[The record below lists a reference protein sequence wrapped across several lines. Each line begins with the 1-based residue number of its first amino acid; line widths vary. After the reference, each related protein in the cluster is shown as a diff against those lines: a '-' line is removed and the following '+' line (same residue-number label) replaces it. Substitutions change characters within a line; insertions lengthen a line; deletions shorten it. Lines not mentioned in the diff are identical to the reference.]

1 MFLVDKY
8 QKNCNYVT
16 CHQDIVEKL
25 LETFDSHEMLYKK
38 IRFNNTLQ
46 GINNI
51 NSNPFKSLG
60 CSSAPDSNE
69 SFKEIVKELETEN
82 WRYSNLQHL
91 VVYGTKGCGKEYIV
105 DNFLKKIYG
114 NVDTN
119 EIEYTITGYS
129 NTKEKV
135 MIKQSKYHILIEPNN
150 NGFDKYLIQ
159 EIIQEYARAENLT
172 IFKYKKLFKIVVI
185 NKIDNLSYSAQAS
198 LRRTMEKYADI
209 CKFIFICDQLSKIIE
224 PLRSRCLL
232 IRVPLPTKSQI
243 IETLLQ
249 ISIIEKI
256 NISPEDYKDILF
268 KCDYQINN
276 ALWYLEMK

>member
-1 MFLVDKY
+1 MSI
-8 QKNCNYVT
+8 KNN
-16 CHQDIVEKL
+16 
-25 LETFDSHEMLYKK
+25 M
-38 IRFNNTLQ
+38 
-46 GINNI
+46 
-51 NSNPFKSLG
+51 
-60 CSSAPDSNE
+60 
-69 SFKEIVKELETEN
+69 
-82 WRYSNLQHL
+82 
-91 VVYGTKGCGKEYIV
+91 
-105 DNFLKKIYG
+105 
-114 NVDTN
+114 
-119 EIEYTITGYS
+119 
-129 NTKEKV
+129 
-135 MIKQSKYHILIEPNN
+135 SKNILIEPNN

-256 NISPEDYKDILF
+256 NISPEDYKDILC

-276 ALWYLEMK
+276 ALWYLEMKRLGLDNDDSWQTIIKNLVDSFFEMKKYNNTEIFNFLKKIREYFYILFITNLDVKKILNHFLLEFKNRFEDIRTKQKIIDIIAEFEVRICDGTRYIVHIEAMMLKILNYLYKKKINLE